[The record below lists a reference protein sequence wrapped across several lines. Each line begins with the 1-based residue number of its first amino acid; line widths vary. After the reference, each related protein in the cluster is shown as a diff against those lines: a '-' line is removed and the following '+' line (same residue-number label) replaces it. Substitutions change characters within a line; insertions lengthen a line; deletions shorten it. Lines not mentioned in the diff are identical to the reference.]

1 MTYLLLKAGHVAAVL
16 VWIGGM
22 LVAALAPVPRWDR
35 LVTTPAMLLAFAFG
49 LAVAMTGG
57 WFPQAW
63 LIGKL
68 AVVLAL
74 AALHGVLSGRQRRGL
89 APPRYAAPLIV
100 LGVTVIVGLAAIK
113 P

>member
-1 MTYLLLKAGHVAAVL
+1 MTYLLLKAGHVAAAM

-22 LVAALAPVPRWDR
+22 LAAALAPVPRWDR

-49 LAVAMTGG
+49 LGLAMAGG

-63 LIGKL
+63 LIAKL
-68 AVVLAL
+68 VVVLAL
-74 AALHGVLSGRQRRGL
+74 AALHGVLAGRLRRGL
-89 APPRYAAPLIV
+89 PPPRHVATLIV
-100 LGVTVIVGLAAIK
+100 AGVAVIALLAVVK

>member
-22 LVAALAPVPRWDR
+22 LAAALAPVPRWDR

-49 LAVAMTGG
+49 LALATTGG

-74 AALHGVLSGRQRRGL
+74 AALHGVLSGRLRRGL

-100 LGVTVIVGLAAIK
+100 VAAAVIALLAVVK